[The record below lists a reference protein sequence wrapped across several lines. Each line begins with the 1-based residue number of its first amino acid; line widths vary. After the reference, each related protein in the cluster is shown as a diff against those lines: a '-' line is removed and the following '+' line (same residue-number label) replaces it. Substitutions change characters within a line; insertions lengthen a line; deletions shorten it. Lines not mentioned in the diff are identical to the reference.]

1 MARETTKDL
10 TVGSPFKLIWGFS
23 IPLIVG
29 LLFQQF
35 YNLVDTLIVG
45 RYLGVNALA
54 GVGATGSVGFLIIGF
69 LVGVCSGCT
78 IPVAQKFGAKDY
90 SEMRKYVANCFWV
103 GLVIA
108 TLLTVTVC
116 VLCKPILTWMKTPDD
131 IFQYSYQYIFII
143 FLGIPAV
150 YLYNILFAI
159 IRSMGNSKVPLFFL
173 VICSFMN
180 IGLDILF
187 IVFFK
192 AGVAGAAI
200 ATVISQFV
208 AAMLCIIYIKTKL
221 DILHIQKEEWS
232 PSAPHIKTLC
242 SMGLAMGMQY
252 SITAIGAVI
261 LQASVNTLGAV
272 SVAAVTA
279 ASKVSNFFGCT
290 YDALGTTMSTYGGQ
304 NVGAKKLDRLGKGLK
319 DCIIIGMIYSIMC
332 LIIVYFYGGVLTGLF
347 IDEPSGELLSKSYQF
362 LLINAAFF
370 PLLALVNIVRYMI
383 QGMGYSGLAVL
394 AGVFEM
400 IARTLVAFLIVPVFG
415 FTGAC
420 FASPLA
426 WVFADAFLIPAYVFV
441 RKRLERNIN
450 AMNIC

>member
-1 MARETTKDL
+1 
-10 TVGSPFKLIWGFS
+10 
-23 IPLIVG
+23 
-29 LLFQQF
+29 
-35 YNLVDTLIVG
+35 
-45 RYLGVNALA
+45 
-54 GVGATGSVGFLIIGF
+54 
-69 LVGVCSGCT
+69 
-78 IPVAQKFGAKDY
+78 
-90 SEMRKYVANCFWV
+90 
-103 GLVIA
+103 
-108 TLLTVTVC
+108 
-116 VLCKPILTWMKTPDD
+116 
-131 IFQYSYQYIFII
+131 
-143 FLGIPAV
+143 
-150 YLYNILFAI
+150 
-159 IRSMGNSKVPLFFL
+159 
-173 VICSFMN
+173 
-180 IGLDILF
+180 
-187 IVFFK
+187 
-192 AGVAGAAI
+192 
-200 ATVISQFV
+200 
-208 AAMLCIIYIKTKL
+208 
-221 DILHIQKEEWS
+221 
-232 PSAPHIKTLC
+232 
-242 SMGLAMGMQY
+242 MGLAMGMQY

-319 DCIIIGMIYSIMC
+319 DCIIIGMIYSIIC

-450 AMNIC
+450 SMNIC